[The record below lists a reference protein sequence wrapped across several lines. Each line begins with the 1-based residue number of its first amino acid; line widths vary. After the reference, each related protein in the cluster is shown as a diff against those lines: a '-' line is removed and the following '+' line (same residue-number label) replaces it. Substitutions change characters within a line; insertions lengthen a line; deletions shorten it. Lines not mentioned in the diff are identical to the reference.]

1 MSINNTE
8 HNSHNIQVLFK
19 SELYFLLCFIL
30 FSPSQKM
37 QTKLLQK
44 QMMKQIRNSLETF
57 MQGDTIC
64 GVV

>member
-8 HNSHNIQVLFK
+8 HNSHNIQALFK

-57 MQGDTIC
+57 MQGDTIR